1 MTITE
6 KAIQQMEAWANDSS
20 HGYDQR
26 YRWGQ
31 YGDYD
36 CSAAVISAWRA
47 AGLKLTGASY
57 TGNMIA
63 PMLAEGFTDITSK
76 VNLKT
81 QAGLMRGDVLYIH
94 NSSRQHVGMYCGNG
108 KEVEALINE
117 FGDIVNGNPGD
128 QTGGEF
134 TIRPYQTFWLKAYR
148 YKDAT
153 DGGSDF
159 MYTVKQI
166 KSGSQGNDV
175 YLMQAVLRGR
185 GYKDQNGKALELD
198 GVFGPKTDYA
208 VRQFQTK
215 NGLVV
220 DGICGPNTWGKL
232 LKR

>member
-6 KAIQQMEAWANDSS
+6 KAIQQMESWANNSA

-26 YRWGQ
+26 YRWGE

-63 PMLAEGFTDITSK
+63 PMLAEGFTDVTSR

-81 QAGLMRGDVLYIH
+81 QEGLLRGDVLYIH

-108 KEVEALINE
+108 YEVEALINE
-117 FGDIVNGNPGD
+117 FGDIVGGQPGD

-134 TIRPYQTFWLKAYR
+134 VIRPYQSFWVKVYR

-153 DGGSDF
+153 NGGSNF
-159 MYTVKQI
+159 MYSVAQI
-166 KSGSQGNDV
+166 KQNDSGNDV
-175 YLMQAVLRGR
+175 YLMQSVLRGR
-185 GYKDQNGKALELD
+185 GYKDKEGKNLVLD
-198 GVFGPKTDYA
+198 GSFGPRSDYA
-208 VRQFQTK
+208 VRQFQSK

-220 DGICGPNTWGKL
+220 DGICGPNTWKKL